1 MEKYRSSTQ
10 LLIKTLETVDYAG
23 REGIGITSVITKSN
37 VCHSRLKKLM
47 SKIVSTGLVTEIKSD
62 GRNSFAVSLSL
73 QVIGRVP
80 HIIASIIGSPMP
92 SYFDGRNKYFV
103 ELYNSFNFLLDTY
116 PK

>member
-62 GRNSFAVSLSL
+62 GRNVYVITDKGHMFLEEYKKFWNFAQDFGL
-73 QVIGRVP
+73 
-80 HIIASIIGSPMP
+80 
-92 SYFDGRNKYFV
+92 
-103 ELYNSFNFLLDTY
+103 EL
-116 PK
+116 